1 MADMGAIQSSID
13 KALDQCT
20 IAIVGLS
27 PRIDRPSNEVARYLI
42 EVGYRIIPVNPL
54 EKEILGEKSY
64 SALEEI
70 SEPIGVVNIFKRPS
84 EVEPVVKSAI
94 RVGAKYVWM
103 QEGIVND
110 EAAGTAVSEG
120 LIVIMDRCIK
130 KEHEARAYRLKSGT

>member
-1 MADMGAIQSSID
+1 MADMGTIQSSID

-70 SEPIGVVNIFKRPS
+70 SSKIPK
-84 EVEPVVKSAI
+84 
-94 RVGAKYVWM
+94 
-103 QEGIVND
+103 
-110 EAAGTAVSEG
+110 T
-120 LIVIMDRCIK
+120 
-130 KEHEARAYRLKSGT
+130 